1 MTKGIQTKARIIEV
15 ASDLLQ
21 RNGFHAMG
29 INQITAKGNLPKGS
43 IYFHFPGGKEEIAL
57 AAIEQGGA
65 VVEKILV
72 TALEQSVSPI
82 EYLETVVAAFAHLL
96 DESAFQKG
104 CPVSSIALEMVP
116 ESPEITKA
124 VRQVFDNW
132 HEETL
137 RALAQLNCTHPD
149 LRSLTSLL
157 LSSVEGAL
165 ILCRAQQ
172 STAPLE
178 NICASLR
185 PLFKN

>member
-1 MTKGIQTKARIIEV
+1 MSKGIQTKARIVEV

-21 RNGFHAMG
+21 SNGYHAMG

-57 AAIEQGGA
+57 AAINQGGSI
-65 VVEKILV
+65 VLQVLV
-72 TALEQSVSPI
+72 AALEQSSSPE
-82 EYLETVVAAFAHLL
+82 EYMETVVAAFAEILTT
-96 DESAFQKG
+96 SNFQKG
-104 CPVSSIALEMVP
+104 CPVSSITLEMAP
-116 ESPEITKA
+116 ESSAISNG
-124 VRQVFDNW
+124 VRQVFDSW
-132 HEETL
+132 HEETF
-137 RALAQLNCTHPD
+137 RALNQLNCSHPD
-149 LRSLTSLL
+149 LKSLASLL

-178 NICASLR
+178 NVCASLR